1 MENLEFH
8 WADYFVFSLSL
19 LLSLS
24 IGFFFAI
31 RDRNK
36 TDSSEYLMGGKGMNP
51 VAVGLSIS
59 ASLLNAIF
67 LIGDVI
73 SNATRASNLSIVT

>member
-1 MENLEFH
+1 MADTENLEFH
-8 WADYFVFSLSL
+8 WADYVVFALSL
-19 LLSLS
+19 ILSLS

-36 TDSSEYLMGGKGMNP
+36 VDSSEYLMGGKGMNP

-67 LIGDVI
+67 LIGDF
-73 SNATRASNLSIVT
+73 NASQQY